1 MSPQRW
7 GYDINHQRTLGV
19 YAHTSTGLPFLQP
32 YSLYRSQSPLLGS
45 LPLSIRLLAGLLT
58 FPFVLSRVFPQVFSL
73 RAFAKRFS
81 VSSLLAVTWFWK
93 HYPIILMA
101 LGLQQRDCSG
111 LTPDSLLI
119 SLSRKPTHVVSCFS
133 IKSRKNN
140 MFFVFKQI

>member
-58 FPFVLSRVFPQVFSL
+58 FPFVLSRVFPQVFLFEGISETL
-73 RAFAKRFS
+73 LGQLSSCSDVVLEALSNHTDGIGITAAGLFGTYTRFPFDFAFTKTNTRC
-81 VSSLLAVTWFWK
+81 
-93 HYPIILMA
+93 IL
-101 LGLQQRDCSG
+101 
-111 LTPDSLLI
+111 
-119 SLSRKPTHVVSCFS
+119 
-133 IKSRKNN
+133 
-140 MFFVFKQI
+140 FFHKITQK